1 MPADSSRKTLRGLIK
16 GHSFVVTVVE
26 AGAGGFEYSLKVDG
40 VAVSI
45 PMARTVASKG
55 DGFQL
60 GLIAAERYVEELRR
74 KL

>member
-1 MPADSSRKTLRGLIK
+1 MPTDTSRKTLRGLIK

-26 AGAGGFEYSLKVDG
+26 AGDGAFEYSLRVDG
-40 VAVSI
+40 VTVSI
-45 PMARTVASKG
+45 PMARKVASKG

-60 GLIAAERYVEELRR
+60 GLSAAERYVEELPR